1 MFCREQ
7 SARLGERKS
16 EIEAKG
22 AQLIAIGNG
31 HAHWAQAF
39 IEAEDVD
46 FPVFVDPGKRAYS
59 EFGMQHGRRK
69 VLNHKS
75 AAHSARATSQGF
87 KQTAVRG
94 DPFQNGGVVV
104 VDEDGEIAYIHV
116 EEVAG
121 DLANL
126 DEVLAALD

>member
-7 SARLGERKS
+7 SARLRERKA

-22 AQLIAIGNG
+22 GQLIAIGNG
-31 HAHWAQAF
+31 KASWAQAF
-39 IEAEDVD
+39 IEAEEVD
-46 FPVFVDPGKRAYS
+46 FPVFVDPGKQAYE

-69 VLNHKS
+69 VLNVKS
-75 AAHSARATSQGF
+75 AAHSARATSRGF
-87 KQTAVRG
+87 RQSAVRG

-104 VDEDGEIAYIHV
+104 IDENGEIAYIHV

-121 DLANL
+121 DLADL

>member
-7 SARLGERKS
+7 SARLNERLP
-16 EIEAKG
+16 EIEARG

-39 IEAEDVD
+39 IDDEGIE
-46 FPVFVDPGKRAYS
+46 FPVFVDPGRRSYK

-69 VLNHKS
+69 VFNRKTK
-75 AAHSARATSQGF
+75 AHSERARDSGF
-87 KQTAVRG
+87 RQTATKG

-104 VDEDGEIAYIHV
+104 LDEAGDVIFSHV
-116 EEVAG
+116 EEVTG
-121 DLANL
+121 DLADL
-126 DEVLAALD
+126 DQVIAALD